1 MNRGMRIG
9 VDFDNTLVCYDG
21 VFHRAALERALI
33 PPDLPSG
40 KNDVRDF
47 LNASGRGAEFTELQ
61 GYVYGARMDLAAL
74 YPGVLDFFD
83 AAREGRHELFIVSHK
98 TRRPLRGAP
107 HDLHAS
113 ARAFLESRCGVG
125 GGGALKPDS
134 VFFEE
139 TKELKVARIA
149 ALDLD
154 VFIDDLPE
162 ILHMS
167 GFPAHTAPILFDPQ
181 GRWTAGVAGPRDV
194 ARYDSWSALM
204 AALLARPGPRL

>member
-1 MNRGMRIG
+1 MRIG

-33 PPDLPSG
+33 PADLPSG

-47 LNASGRGAEFTELQ
+47 LNGSGRGAEFTELQ

-74 YPGVLDFFD
+74 YPGVVDFLD
-83 AAREGRHELFIVSHK
+83 AASDRGHALFVVSHK

-107 HDLHAS
+107 YDLHAS
-113 ARAFLESRCGVG
+113 ARAFLQSQCGVY
-125 GGGALKPDS
+125 PTPES

-139 TKELKVARIA
+139 TKELKVARVA

-162 ILHMS
+162 ILVMP
-167 GFPAHTAPILFDPQ
+167 GFPARTAPILFDPD
-181 GRWTAGVAGPRDV
+181 GRWTAGVAGVRDI
-194 ARYDSWSALM
+194 ARYASWSAL
-204 AALLARPGPRL
+204 AEALLAPPGPRP

>member
-1 MNRGMRIG
+1 MRIG

-21 VFHRAALERALI
+21 VFHRAALERGLI
-33 PPDLPSG
+33 PADLPSA

-47 LNASGRGAEFTELQ
+47 LNASGRRAEFTELQ
-61 GYVYGARMDLAAL
+61 GYVYGERMDLASL
-74 YPGVLDFFD
+74 YPGVAEFLD
-83 AAREGRHELFIVSHK
+83 AARKAEHALFIVSHK

-107 HDLHAS
+107 YDLHAA
-113 ARAFLESRCGVG
+113 ARGFLEARCGLAG
-125 GGGALKPDS
+125 EAAFTRDR

-162 ILHMS
+162 ILVMP
-167 GFPAHTAPILFDPQ
+167 GFPARTAPILFDPE
-181 GRWTAGVAGPRDV
+181 GRWADGIADAGRVT
-194 ARYDSWSALM
+194 RYGDWPNLA
-204 AALLARPGPRL
+204 AALLARPGAQT

>member
-1 MNRGMRIG
+1 MRIG

-33 PPDLPSG
+33 PADLPSG

-47 LNASGRGAEFTELQ
+47 LNGAGRGAEFTELQ

-74 YPGVLDFFD
+74 YPGVVDFLD
-83 AAREGRHELFIVSHK
+83 AARKWGHALFVVSHK

-107 HDLHAS
+107 YDLHAS
-113 ARAFLESRCGVG
+113 ARAFLQSKCGVY
-125 GGGALKPDS
+125 PTPES

-139 TKELKVARIA
+139 TKELKVARVA

-162 ILHMS
+162 ILAMP
-167 GFPAHTAPILFDPQ
+167 GFPARTAPILFDPD
-181 GRWTAGVAGPRDV
+181 GRWTAGVAGPRDDV
-194 ARYDSWSALM
+194 ARYASWSAL
-204 AALLARPGPRL
+204 AEALLAPPGPRP